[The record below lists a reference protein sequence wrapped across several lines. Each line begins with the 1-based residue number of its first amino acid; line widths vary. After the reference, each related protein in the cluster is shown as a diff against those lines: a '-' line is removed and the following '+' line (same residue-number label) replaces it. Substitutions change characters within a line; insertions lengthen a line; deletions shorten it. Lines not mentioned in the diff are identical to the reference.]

1 MVTLKLIL
9 ERVVDKVAR
18 ENFQKVEDYIRSNDI
33 LRPNFKFYEII
44 FTAAETNKRIPHRLG
59 FLPKD
64 VVQTS
69 LTGAGSLTWNY
80 SLFDGTYLDVTTTGA
95 CVVRAFIGTHP
106 NS

>member
-18 ENFQKVEDYIRSNDI
+18 ENFQKVEDYVRSNDI

-64 VVQTS
+64 VLQTS

-80 SLFDGTYLDVTTTGA
+80 SLFDSTYLDVTTTGA